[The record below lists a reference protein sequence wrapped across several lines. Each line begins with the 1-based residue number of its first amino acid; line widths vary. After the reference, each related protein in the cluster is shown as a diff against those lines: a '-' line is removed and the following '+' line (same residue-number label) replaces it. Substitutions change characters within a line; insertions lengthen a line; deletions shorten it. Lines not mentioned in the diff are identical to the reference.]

1 MATSGTKVPSIV
13 SVPSRI
19 DPQLKNH
26 MVSIQEALEIRLG
39 RRGDP
44 RDRAITL
51 RELIDSG
58 LAEELLDNPFDP
70 NAGTG
75 VVDFKPRT
83 VTDTTIPPVPTG
95 VSASAAFTTV
105 VVSWDAPQFGNFAF
119 AEIYR
124 GTSNDVS
131 AAVLADTTTAN
142 VWSDSADYNQ
152 TFYYWVRFVSTSDI
166 RGPFAN
172 SVNATTAIDIAAVM
186 TSLSQTLADLPGY
199 SAITNLVTQGA
210 GEVIRSSSAPTTRGD
225 GSSAITANDLW
236 FDTDDGQV
244 YWRNA
249 ANNAWVAGRDAT
261 LVNLVGTSS
270 FTGSTLTA
278 ATASA
283 QQDIITVTNQSNAI
297 ATDRG
302 TLLAS
307 LNSSNSRS
315 DTSLAAAIAH
325 ERTVRVSAEGA
336 NATSISSLTTTVGQN
351 TSSITSVSNAVV
363 DGTSARAAHGL
374 SVNAN
379 GAIAGMYLIADS
391 SNNLQNNTS
400 SSNIIFEASQVTI
413 RNPHGNNIVPF
424 TVLTS
429 TDGNNNPAGVY
440 IDTAFIKNG
449 ALASAQIGSLSVD
462 KLSGSFATFASVMT
476 GTLSGT
482 HITANTLTLS
492 QLNFDS
498 TSGNATITVSGSG
511 SSAILTIRSG
521 GVVVDMIGANQ
532 IGKISSTDNLNQSYT
547 QASVNMSTFT
557 SSSPHHLFI
566 TTDKFGIPSSTTY
579 MGGSS
584 SGQISLDIL
593 GTTIKESGTYVVT
606 VMMQTSGSSTSSSR
620 SGFAVNI
627 TESTNSSA
635 VSTNHATS
643 YFSFSTGEMTGNDG
657 LHFPP
662 KIRQEQVTFT
672 AGRSYR
678 ITGFFYG
685 RGIGNPPSGG
695 SPSVS
700 SYINIARLNR
710 V

>member
-1 MATSGTKVPSIV
+1 MATSGTKIPSIV

-95 VSASAAFTTV
+95 VSASAAFTSV
-105 VVSWDAPQFGNFAF
+105 VVSWDAPQFSNFAF

-124 GTSNDVS
+124 GTSNSIS

-172 SVNATTAIDIAAVM
+172 SVNATTAQDIAAVM

-199 SAITNLVTQGA
+199 NLLATSTTA
-210 GEVIRSSSAPTTRGD
+210 ATIIKSSSQPSTRANGD
-225 GSSAITANDLW
+225 ALQPNDIW
-236 FDTDDGQV
+236 FDTDDGQI
-244 YWRNA
+244 YTRNT

-261 LVNLVGTSS
+261 LVNLFGSTS

-278 ATASA
+278 AMATAQS
-283 QQDIITVTNQSNAI
+283 DIVTVTNAQSSTA
-297 ATDRG
+297 
-302 TLLAS
+302 
-307 LNSSNSRS
+307 
-315 DTSLAAAIAH
+315 
-325 ERTVRVSAEGA
+325 
-336 NATSISSLTTTVGQN
+336 SSLTSLTSTVGTN
-351 TSSITSVSNAVV
+351 TSSISTLNTTTASHTGDLNAMFVLQVATESNGSKSAAGMVIGSNANSGSGAQSYVQFQA
-363 DGTSARAAHGL
+363 DKFAIWSGSAAVAPF
-374 SVNAN
+374 
-379 GAIAGMYLIADS
+379 IIDS
-391 SNNLQNNTS
+391 G
-400 SSNIIFEASQVTI
+400 V
-413 RNPHGNNIVPF
+413 
-424 TVLTS
+424 
-429 TDGNNNPAGVY
+429 VY
-440 IDTAFIKNG
+440 IDTARIKD
-449 ALASAQIGSLSVD
+449 ASIASAKIGSLAVD
-462 KLSGSFATFASVMT
+462 KITGSYAEFANVMT

-482 HITANTLTLS
+482 EITANTVTLDR
-492 QLNFDS
+492 LNFVQTGTDYE
-498 TSGNATITVSGSG
+498 NATIEVNGSG
-511 SSAILTIRSG
+511 TNATLKVRSNG
-521 GVVVDMIGANQ
+521 IVIDHIGPSQLGRIA
-532 IGKISSTDNLNQSYT
+532 STDNLNVSYT
-547 QASVNMSTFT
+547 QASVNMSSFT
-557 SSSPHHLFI
+557 NSSPFHLFV
-566 TTDKFGIPSSTTY
+566 TTDKSGFPVSTTY

-584 SGQISLDIL
+584 SGQISLDIF
-593 GTTIKESGTYVVT
+593 GTTIKETGTYVVT
-606 VMMQTSGSSTSSSR
+606 VMMDTSGSTTSSSR

-635 VSTNHATS
+635 VSTDHS
-643 YFSFSTGEMTGNDG
+643 SSFFNMATGEMTGNDG
-657 LHFPP
+657 FHLVP
-662 KIRQEQVTFT
+662 KLRQEQVTFT

-685 RGIGNPPSGG
+685 KGIGNAPDG
-695 SPSVS
+695 SAPSVS
-700 SYINIARLNR
+700 SYINVARINEGS
-710 V
+710 